1 MYYILIPTTQINRA
15 KTGLNK
21 YPITFKEKPIMDPDG
36 KSYFTKLIFDMDYNE
51 FAKIATFVRKL
62 GVDAYGID
70 IQLQGPPKLM
80 EILKTIKK

>member
-1 MYYILIPTTQINRA
+1 
-15 KTGLNK
+15 
-21 YPITFKEKPIMDPDG
+21 
-36 KSYFTKLIFDMDYNE
+36 MDYNE
-51 FAKIATFVRKL
+51 FAGIATFIRKL